1 MTTTSILLAGVGG
14 QGIILASEILAR
26 LGLALGFDVK
36 KSEIHGMAQRGGS
49 VESHVRMGPEI
60 LSPLI
65 PKGRADFLV
74 ALEQGE
80 ALRYVDFPK
89 DGATVLLS
97 NTRFIPSG
105 VTAGLDTYPPEEKIL
120 EQLGGLGLRV
130 IAVDTRALV
139 RQIHN
144 PRTQN
149 IIMLGRLSALL
160 AFPEETWKKVIADM
174 LPEKILDIN
183 LRAFDLGRS
192 ADTMG

>member
-1 MTTTSILLAGVGG
+1 MTTKSILLAGVGG

-26 LGLALGFDVK
+26 LGLELGFDVK

-49 VESHVRMGPEI
+49 VESHVRIGPKI

-65 PKGRADFLV
+65 PRGEADFLV

-80 ALRYVDFPK
+80 ALRYLDFPK
-89 DGATVLLS
+89 DGAAVVLS

-105 VTAGLDTYPPEEKIL
+105 VSAGLDTYPPEARIIEEL
-120 EQLGGLGLRV
+120 SGLGLRV
-130 IAVDTRALV
+130 IAVDTQALV
-139 RQIHN
+139 REIGN
-144 PRTQN
+144 PRVQN

-160 AFPEETWKKVIADM
+160 PFPQETWKKVITDM
-174 LPEKILDIN
+174 LPEKILGIN

-192 ADTMG
+192 ADSMG